1 MKNKTQ
7 QGNKSNKSKFV
18 PSSEM
23 LKSLQLVDPTVGST
37 VTYVFQTPR
46 IKYNKENTNGL
57 EYKHESR
64 MVQALSSSALVSV
77 GSTGKKLR
85 RNDVEVCR
93 MLEDIRED
101 LCATYFI
108 IN

>member
-1 MKNKTQ
+1 MNNKTQ

-18 PSSEM
+18 PSQEM
-23 LKSLQLVDPTVGST
+23 LKSLNAIDPSVGST

-46 IKYNKENTNGL
+46 TNNRDGL
-57 EYKHESR
+57 DYMHESR
-64 MVQALSSSALVSV
+64 MVQALSSSALVTV
-77 GSTGKKLR
+77 GATGKKLR

-101 LCATYFI
+101 IGASFFI